1 MVLLLARP
9 MQRRLMHKLRK
20 AISGKAWKSKIDK
33 AEAKS
38 VTKKAKPKAKT
49 KAKTGPAYKPE
60 AKHVA
65 ARKARI
71 AAARAADVRAIAAKR
86 KKK

>member
-1 MVLLLARP
+1 MKKL
-9 MQRRLMHKLRK
+9 LMHKLRSIISPK
-20 AISGKAWKSKIDK
+20 ARRAKIDK
-33 AEAKS
+33 AEARATATSKP
-38 VTKKAKPKAKT
+38 KAKAKT
-49 KAKTGPAYKPE
+49 KAKTGPAYKPA

-71 AAARAADVRAIAAKR
+71 KAARDADLRAIAAKR

>member
-1 MVLLLARP
+1 
-9 MQRRLMHKLRK
+9 MHKLRSIISPK
-20 AISGKAWKSKIDK
+20 ARRAKIDK
-33 AEAKS
+33 AEARA
-38 VTKKAKPKAKT
+38 TAKPKAKAKT
-49 KAKTGPAYKPE
+49 KAKTGPAYKPA

-71 AAARAADVRAIAAKR
+71 KAARDADLRAIAAKR